1 MILSGF
7 PQAAGLHRVSLRTS
21 FARITCEWLFRE
33 DVPFTGSEL
42 LKERFDAIN
51 PYIYVRNSKQA
62 LNKNTYENL
71 FSNIWSLMSYLSKT
85 CLIRQQPVN
94 LLNPAVPSFHPLARR
109 PVVQGQLR
117 TPPPWKWLFASG
129 HLPNISESASSP
141 IYSTRIYYVLT
152 MYVGMERT
160 WKTS

>member
-21 FARITCEWLFRE
+21 FARTTCEWLFRE

-51 PYIYVRNSKQA
+51 PYIYICKKLQKSVK
-62 LNKNTYENL
+62 KNTYENL

-129 HLPNISESASSP
+129 HLPNISEFASSP

-152 MYVGMERT
+152 MYVEMERT
-160 WKTS
+160 

>member
-1 MILSGF
+1 VSL
-7 PQAAGLHRVSLRTS
+7 AGLSEFPWEHPLPELPVNGCSAKMFPSQVQNYWRNVSMPS
-21 FARITCEWLFRE
+21 IH
-33 DVPFTGSEL
+33 
-42 LKERFDAIN
+42 I
-51 PYIYVRNSKQA
+51 YICKKLQKSVK
-62 LNKNTYENL
+62 KNTYENL

-129 HLPNISESASSP
+129 HLPNISEFASSP

-152 MYVGMERT
+152 MYVEMERT